1 MNEEQL
7 KKMIDDTY
15 DDSKEDTIRS
25 MIGDFYNKRMF
36 STVLLLWTSALITIA
51 LAIFSGIRY
60 FRVDQVKYQMM
71 YAAIFIC
78 CVQFM
83 GLIKIF
89 AWQMIHRNSIKREIK
104 RLELRIAELNRTVK
118 GKA

>member
-15 DDSKEDTIRS
+15 EDSKEDTIRS
-25 MIGDFYNKRMF
+25 MIGDFYNKKML
-36 STVLLLWTSALITIA
+36 STILFVWAYG
-51 LAIFSGIRY
+51 LAIIGLAVFSGIRY
-60 FRVDQVKYQMM
+60 FRVDAVKYQIM

-78 CVQFM
+78 CIQFIA
-83 GLIKIF
+83 LIKVF

-104 RLELRIAELNRTVK
+104 RLELRIAELNQTVK